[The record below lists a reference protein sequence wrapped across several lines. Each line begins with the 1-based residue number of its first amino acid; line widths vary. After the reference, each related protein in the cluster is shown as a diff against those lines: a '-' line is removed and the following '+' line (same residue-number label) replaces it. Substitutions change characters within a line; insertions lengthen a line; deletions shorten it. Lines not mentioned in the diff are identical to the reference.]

1 MPEKGTIGFLNEKL
15 GEFWYDLILTC
26 DENPIHTVPAVECE
40 LGKRKELFVDLENPI
55 NDEVIIEH
63 TCSNSTNF

>member
-40 LGKRKELFVDLENPI
+40 LGKRKEIFVDLENPI
-55 NDEVIIEH
+55 ND
-63 TCSNSTNF
+63 